1 MKTNKKISFLLA
13 IVMIFTSLIA
23 PFSDVLK
30 AEGGGGNPTGPQTPT
45 SKVSIT
51 VKGDQRVTV
60 NPGKASI
67 KVDKGTTW
75 ATVKSQAED
84 AVGVGNGCEKTWLV
98 NDANGAKL
106 SDDYAFNEDTT
117 VYLKTTKIVNPGNQY
132 MDKKN
137 GISYVTEGPQY
148 PGDVQV
154 YRDVYPVEGE
164 EGSYQVTLRAEA
176 MNYPPESNDLIVL
189 MPYART
195 INVHYNTV
203 SHQVLINLIK
213 GNIDKLREKGFR
225 DLRYALAY
233 SNPTKKYY
241 SDTYYIDEKNPELS
255 NEYHLDK
262 NLSFDELLKGTSDW
276 EGPGGIARVL
286 QYDDANQ
293 GVKEAVEILKRNP
306 KSNKHILLIGTPD
319 QDVSV
324 DTSGIRVHH
333 VEFSE
338 SGSSTKDDKIKVDG
352 FYAVSPKSYYGD
364 GSYVDGVYYG
374 TVGKFLSYVALESM
388 INTFF
393 ERLPNYLWTNAR
405 EQDNPLFAANSPIIS
420 DTVNAGYRI
429 VPGSAEITTEGLT
442 SYDDQYKPVIDAK
455 TNSVTWKIGDT
466 AKLTKRMGPE
476 AGGDDRATYSAE
488 LTYKIIRSPNQNTP
502 AKDLDVSVYKKGK
515 FDFNYIPN
523 VDNPKSAEARVKY
536 FPNKSVN
543 LYGNKIV
550 TEFGYYDSKGKWHKY
565 EEKVENNLVDYELK
579 NQGGTENL
587 IKKKIMMNDEY
598 VIQEP
603 MSAKSLVFTQKL
615 SDEQKKNFEKADLK
629 IQFEGEDKVPL
640 EEGKPFDA
648 RRDASGAFKGFTIYV
663 RNELKKDGQLT
674 VKTQIG
680 GKDIQ
685 SVTNPN
691 KQGID
696 KFVVEVVGK
705 AFGTDVEIYK
715 KVLNFPDIAGNYETV
730 LKDLPLGDYT
740 VTETNIA
747 DTSYRNPPEFI
758 DSDSI
763 GDGKVRL
770 GGDNKVASVTINNQF
785 ETIGNDIEA
794 AIRIDSVLEGKDF
807 PTVDELKNNDQF
819 KNILGLYRDNV
830 LQKNLNVKF
839 EQAAAK
845 TNLYKYTWDKNEL
858 PKEHGD
864 PRVPYKYEVKAL
876 ENKIHAVI
884 INDRCFKIE
893 KKLDNSY
900 VLNELNNIREVD
912 VEVDYLKEIETD
924 EIPEISVDLYR
935 KNASEAQMKV
945 SKTPLKIEKNAEGK
959 YTGKFTEQFIY
970 DKNGDKY
977 QYSVKVIGEK
987 DEVISHPTVKYEGK
1001 PLNFYVYYNKMEPET
1016 ETIKVTVYP
1025 FGMLDIREDFGT
1037 NPKKEFKG
1045 KLYLY
1050 SGDERTNDYNPNK
1063 NIDRLFSTIPVVLNA
1078 DNSYHTLIKNIPLT
1092 TKGSRSYKYTN
1103 YFLVKDPEAD
1113 EKDIVNY
1120 RTLRYNASTKYAK
1133 DDRTGEYVPYLAEDV
1148 NIYTPHSEPERTT
1161 VKDHITITRT
1171 AKPKDDLVA
1180 KVIYEKLEKDFP
1192 DDTKNP
1198 KIKLLRDGSALNIK
1212 PEIKGEQSTDGKTK
1226 TYTYTWKDLYLVDN
1240 RGTKYNYTFEATD
1253 KPNKYSV
1260 VKFNN
1265 ILYRSSGI
1273 KNGVLNFKELNMKQ
1287 DLKVEIKFNKDIA
1300 DDDKFDIGF
1309 DLFKANAEHTIEK
1322 IGEKTVSKQTDG
1334 TYSYTF
1340 KSLDARNDEGLEYN
1354 YSFKAKGDVEG
1365 TLISKGKSYYID
1377 YSAPSSNGYI
1387 YADVYPYGTITID
1400 KKIDGNPLDANDS
1413 KEFEVLLTAWQEY
1426 TRGYR
1431 SSDKKLTEEK
1441 IKLNKKNNF
1450 SVTLNNLPYYYS
1462 ENNNNRN
1469 KLYYKVEEVLPEDSE
1484 YIASYQD
1491 NDASV
1496 LSKGYN
1502 DATYNDGYFL
1512 FRPDLTKATVTIN
1525 NKTKGK
1531 LNKATTVKFVL
1542 LDGRTLPKMTPKSD
1556 LLYLKRDNKEYTKFE
1571 PSVTENTS
1579 ENTYIFK
1586 WENLYRISD
1595 SSSDHSYE
1603 INAKY
1608 NLSPDYDGGVK
1619 YIANIDNR
1627 QFMITWDKDRLNFI
1641 YKEIPTHKDVSSK
1654 LVYDPHIKVKPEMKI
1669 NLSRK
1674 SDKKALEEVK
1684 AYKAQEELAG
1694 GELGLLFK
1702 DMPIRDEQ
1710 GYPYTYSSKL
1720 EGEDNG
1726 YVKIGKDTFHIRY
1739 DDVST
1744 TKDPITRVYPL
1755 GTLHIKKKIDG
1766 ADPKSG
1772 NFSIN
1777 IKGPGIDQN
1786 ITLSEANAYEYAW
1799 KNLPYGTYTVSQI
1812 EDKDSNYKVS
1822 INGNGKNTISV
1833 TLSYQNLLEE
1843 LEINSLSKPSGD
1855 ISAKNIYE
1863 MTSGAAMPDDTND
1876 PRLTIYEGTRPVNI
1890 KPEVKKDTAR
1900 DDAYIYTWK
1909 NLPLSLNGKVINYT
1923 IKPKDLNKSNITK
1936 IGDLYF
1942 RARSLGGNEF
1952 AHRELGAN
1960 YDVIGNLLIAKE
1972 ITNKPQKVTLE
1983 LWRNRK
1989 GNAERVRDAILTLSN
2004 LGETNQADFG
2014 EQAVRDADGDAFEY
2028 FVRIVGEAGGKYT
2041 ADNGMTYAVTY
2052 DGLNATLAET
2062 GTLKINIL
2070 VDGKNP
2076 NIDGTMTPEEI
2087 AEQDRFEYEVI
2098 GKYGY
2103 DGYSKWLHD
2112 KIIYSKKV
2120 VLPDENGNYSITL
2133 TDLPI
2138 PNRLTHYFVKP
2149 VHGNAAAFPYKEVF
2163 TNQRSYF
2170 YGPNNGIVLLTPS
2183 KKSEVVT
2190 VDNIRL
2196 KNVDVLANNRYEI
2209 KDTITPNYHNDR
2221 TEQRLRIYRN
2231 GIPITGADA
2240 TPEIAPIEG
2249 VYGYSYSWRN
2259 LAAFDPSGKRYK
2271 YTVDFIKDPNNPN
2284 SIKLD
2289 GKYYNLRKVDANN
2302 FVHTEVGDMI
2312 ELTSDLTFA
2321 ANAPDKKPV
2330 VKLQLYR
2337 TVSGRTEK
2345 LDGAVSTVVY
2355 ESGIYKAKFEDQA
2368 RYDSKGNAYRY
2379 FVKVIGEDSASN
2391 TVTLEGISY
2400 RIVYNGMNLRLI
2412 PISTKTKYKLVVNFI
2427 DDSPT
2432 APTTVNLIRYI
2443 DGGNKKTVSTQV
2455 FEFNDEKKS
2464 ARKETDPFDDYDN
2477 DGNKYNY
2484 EVNVLGEKDGQA
2496 IIDTI
2501 KYRVTYERNG
2511 SIFIINN
2518 STKLNSNRVKV
2529 EVKYYNEKRDQI
2541 GEAYTFY
2548 SDPNKIYTAKE
2559 FVEKSQIEGYL
2570 AKNPDQEYGVGT
2582 KNISFRVL
2590 LARDWSGI
2598 SDVVPQK
2605 PDEKKPDVPPDY
2617 VKVEFKAGEHGT
2629 IPNDQTVIYWVNPNK
2644 EVNLE
2649 APKVNC
2655 HADYVL
2661 TGWSSP
2667 LQARFEHNTNITAKY
2682 ELSVTGP
2689 KDPTKPGGGNPDP
2702 NKFWTVTFKS
2712 EDKSKGTVD
2721 SANTFYVYKDADPK
2735 HTLADLKDKAP
2746 KATGIGD
2753 YTFKGWSPVLDKNTD
2768 INKDLD
2774 ITAHF
2779 IKTKT
2784 TEDPANE
2791 DKDKYYTLTVVAQTH
2806 AELVNADKDK
2816 VYLLKEKGKTW
2827 TWNEVSTDAKAL
2839 VQASANKYTNL
2850 KVTTDA
2856 DGKNEVTNDFEVAGQ
2871 TVYFHYSAGSKPV
2884 DPSQPDPSQGDN
2896 YIVTFIAG
2904 EHGSVDS
2911 ANTVYVPKNKG
2922 IAFEDIA
2929 KAKVTPNSGYK
2940 FDKWT
2945 LENGAA
2951 INEKA
2956 PISSNLTVK
2965 ANFVKDSGSGTGT
2978 GPVDPTKPGGK
2989 DPDPGNNY
2997 KVTFVAGANGKV
3009 AKENTVYVPKTPQKT
3024 FGAID
3029 KSKIKVTPDDGYK
3042 FDKWS
3047 LKDNESI
3054 DGDKTVTAY
3063 FIKAKTTEEPTNEDK
3078 NKYDTLT
3085 VVAQTNAKLVNA
3097 DKDKV
3102 YLFRQTGKNWTWS
3115 EVSKDAKA
3123 LVKASDTK
3131 YTNLKVT
3138 TDAEGKNEVTNAYE
3152 VAGKKVY
3159 FHYSEEKG
3167 TDPTVIADP
3176 TGPVKK
3182 GYVRVIF
3189 NSGTHG
3195 TLTVGSEKNI
3205 AKKTY
3210 EVKSGTTLVNAYA
3223 EGFRIPSIVADQTH
3237 RVKNEFGGWDK
3248 QIANSFNI
3256 GVDYTYTAQYEE
3268 KGQDPVVTD
3277 DPHNPAYVKVE
3288 FDAGEGKLYGRTRY
3302 WVLIGHSL
3310 SELNGFAEP
3319 TAIRSGFKFTG
3330 WSPDFNK
3337 NEQLYA
3343 NKTYTAQ
3350 YEQGSAP
3357 GGQDIVPQLPGEHKP
3372 NVPSSFVKVE
3382 FDAGKHGI
3390 IPNGEITIY
3399 WVNPDVSVRVPEP
3412 TVIADRDYK
3421 FKGWDERLEQ
3431 RFARN
3436 TFPTAEYKFMGDD
3449 DNKGGKDGN
3458 NNSQYQL
3465 DLNKLLEFMLKLQS
3479 GLYNNNNTNN
3489 NTNNNNNNNGYGFN
3503 GYNPYNP
3510 YMYSQYYNYNPNFNG
3525 NIVFKKYIDGYTN
3538 GTFMPNKGLSRAEA
3552 AQILANVLAEQGF
3565 TSYGTLTRYTD
3576 VNGSEWYANAISI
3589 VTQAGV
3595 FCGLPDGRF
3604 APNREITKAEW
3615 ISVLTRYRKLG
3626 QRYGNSMN
3634 LPMGHWAISQ
3644 VEAAHQAGWLGIYTS
3659 GLERLYPDSVIT
3671 RKEVVAITNKAF
3683 NIPVD
3688 IQYLT
3693 ANLPTL
3699 KNFMDVSPNQWY
3711 FFDVIVAANTFYF
3724 DSSSNRIVN
3733 HIRADGQLANS
3744 AYNVAQ
3750 YIANP
3755 YGMYFMPGTR

>member
-1 MKTNKKISFLLA
+1 M
-13 IVMIFTSLIA
+13 
-23 PFSDVLK
+23 
-30 AEGGGGNPTGPQTPT
+30 
-45 SKVSIT
+45 
-51 VKGDQRVTV
+51 
-60 NPGKASI
+60 
-67 KVDKGTTW
+67 
-75 ATVKSQAED
+75 
-84 AVGVGNGCEKTWLV
+84 
-98 NDANGAKL
+98 
-106 SDDYAFNEDTT
+106 
-117 VYLKTTKIVNPGNQY
+117 KTTKIVSSGNQY
-132 MDKKN
+132 KDKKN

-189 MPYART
+189 IPDNRT
-195 INVHYNTV
+195 VSSAGFENSSV
-203 SHQVLINLIK
+203 SHQILINLIN

-225 DLRYALAY
+225 DLRYAFAH
-233 SNPTKKYY
+233 SVPPNKYY
-241 SDTYYIDEKNPELS
+241 SNTYDIDKKNPELS

-262 NLSFDELLKGTSDW
+262 NLSFDKFLKGTPNW
-276 EGPGGIARVL
+276 EGYSGRSGPL
-286 QYDDANQ
+286 LYKDANQ
-293 GVKEAVEILKRNP
+293 GIKEAVEILKRNP

-319 QDVSV
+319 EKVSV
-324 DTSGIRVHH
+324 DTSGITVHQ

-338 SGSSTKDDKIKVDG
+338 DGSSTKDAKIIVKG
-352 FYAVSPKSYYGD
+352 FYAVSPLLSSSAGYYYVDNVRQDISVKIPYYG
-364 GSYVDGVYYG
+364 S
-374 TVGKFLSYVALESM
+374 LESM

-393 ERLPNYLWTNAR
+393 ERFEESLWTNKR
-405 EQDNPLFAANSPIIS
+405 DQDNPLFAANIPTIS
-420 DTVNAGYRI
+420 DTVSAGYRI
-429 VPGSAEITTEGLT
+429 VQGSAEITTEGLT
-442 SYDDQYKPVIDAK
+442 SYDDQYKPVIDTK

-466 AKLTKRMGPE
+466 AKLTKRMGPK
-476 AGGDDRATYSAE
+476 AGGDDRAIYSAE

-502 AKDLDVSVYKKGK
+502 IKDLDVSVYKKGK

-523 VDNPKSAEARVKY
+523 VDNQSSAEPRVKY

-550 TEFGYYDSKGKWHKY
+550 TEFGYYDSKGTWHKY
-565 EEKVENNLVDYELK
+565 EEKVENNKVEYELK
-579 NQGGTENL
+579 NQDGTENF
-587 IKKKIMMNDEY
+587 IKTKIMMNDEY

-640 EEGKPFDA
+640 EEGKPFTA
-648 RRDASGAFKGFTIYV
+648 RREASGAFKGFTIYV

-680 GKDIQ
+680 GKDIE
-685 SVTNPN
+685 SVTNPD
-691 KQGID
+691 KEGID
-696 KFVVEVVGK
+696 NFVVEVVGK
-705 AFGTDVEIYK
+705 AFGTDIEIYK
-715 KVLNFPDIAGNYETV
+715 KVLNFPDFTGNYETV
-730 LKDLPLGDYT
+730 LKELPLGDYT

-747 DTSYRNPPEFI
+747 TTSYKDPPDFI
-758 DSDSI
+758 DSDSV

-770 GGDNKVASVTINNQF
+770 GGDDKVASVTINNQF
-785 ETIGNDIEA
+785 KTIGNDIEA
-794 AIRIDSVLEGKDF
+794 AIRIDSVLAGKEF
-807 PTVDELKNNDQF
+807 PTFDELKTSGQF

-839 EQAAAK
+839 EQLAAT
-845 TNLYKYTWDKNEL
+845 TNHYKYTWDKNEL
-858 PKEHGD
+858 PKEHGN

-876 ENKIHAVI
+876 KNKIDAVI

-900 VLNELNNIREVD
+900 ALNELNNIREVN
-912 VEVDYLKEIETD
+912 VEVDYLKEIETN

-935 KNASEAQMKV
+935 KSASEAQMKV
-945 SKTPLKIEKNAEGK
+945 SNTPLKIEKNAEGK

-1001 PLNFYVYYNKMEPET
+1001 PLNFYVYYNKINST
-1016 ETIKVTVYP
+1016 DDTIKVTVYP
-1025 FGMLDIREDFGT
+1025 FGILDIREDFGT
-1037 NPKKEFKG
+1037 NERKEFKG
-1045 KLYLY
+1045 KLHIYASSQEESY
-1050 SGDERTNDYNPNK
+1050 YPGK
-1063 NIDRLFSTIPVVLNA
+1063 NIYGWFSTVPVVLNA
-1078 DNSYHTLIKNIPLT
+1078 ANNYQTIIKNIPLNYRGT
-1092 TKGSRSYKYTN
+1092 NWYKYSY
-1103 YFLVKDPEAD
+1103 YFLVKDSEND
-1113 EKDIVNY
+1113 EKELVTYTSSANGVKTDYSKND
-1120 RTLRYNASTKYAK
+1120 K
-1133 DDRTGEYVPYLAEDV
+1133 TGEYVPYLSAYLVMRTPEYQFEDT
-1148 NIYTPHSEPERTT
+1148 I
-1161 VKDHITITRT
+1161 VKDYITITRT
-1171 AKPKDDLVA
+1171 AKPKDNLVA

-1192 DDTKNP
+1192 DDKNNP
-1198 KIKLLRDGSALNIK
+1198 KLKLLRDGSVLNTK
-1212 PEIKGEQSTDGKTK
+1212 PEITEELSSDGKTK

-1253 KPNKYSV
+1253 KLNKYSV

-1300 DDDKFDIGF
+1300 DEDKFDRGF
-1309 DLFKANAEHTIEK
+1309 ELFKANAEHPIEK
-1322 IGEKTVSKQTDG
+1322 IAEKTVSKQADG

-1340 KSLDARNDEGLEYN
+1340 KDLEARNGDGLEYN

-1365 TLISKGKSYYID
+1365 TLSNNGKSYYID

-1400 KKIDGNPLDANDS
+1400 KKIDGNPLDAKDS
-1413 KEFEVLLTAWQEY
+1413 KEFEVSLTAWQEN
-1426 TRGYR
+1426 TRGYS
-1431 SSDKKLTEEK
+1431 SSDKKLTEQK
-1441 IKLNKKNNF
+1441 IKLNKENKF

-1462 ENNNNRN
+1462 ENENTRN

-1502 DATYNDGYFL
+1502 DATYTDGYFL

-1531 LNKATTVKFVL
+1531 LDKATTVKFVL
-1542 LDGRTLPKMTPKSD
+1542 LDGRALPKMTPKSD
-1556 LLYLKRDNKEYTKFE
+1556 LLYIKRDGKEYTKFE
-1571 PSVTENTS
+1571 PSVTVNADEK
-1579 ENTYIFK
+1579 TYIFK

-1595 SSSDHSYE
+1595 TSSDHSYE

-1619 YIANIDNR
+1619 YIANIDGR

-1654 LVYDPHIKVKPEMKI
+1654 LVYDPHIQVKPEMKI

-1674 SDKKALEEVK
+1674 SDKKALEEVET
-1684 AYKAQEELAG
+1684 YKAPEELAG
-1694 GELGLLFK
+1694 GELGILYK
-1702 DMPIRDEQ
+1702 NMPIRDEQ
-1710 GYPYTYSSKL
+1710 GYPYTYSSKV
-1720 EGEDNG
+1720 EGEDKG

-1739 DDVST
+1739 DEVST

-1777 IKGPGIDQN
+1777 IKGEGIDQN
-1786 ITLSEANAYEYAW
+1786 ITLSEANSYEYAW
-1799 KNLPYGTYTVSQI
+1799 KNLPYGIYTVSQT

-1822 INGNGKNTISV
+1822 INGNGENTISI

-1863 MTSGAAMPDDTND
+1863 MTSGAAMPDDTKD
-1876 PRLTIYEGTRPVNI
+1876 PRLTIYEGTRPVNV

-1923 IKPKDLNKSNITK
+1923 IKPKDLNKSSITK

-1952 AHRELGAN
+1952 AHRELGKNDA
-1960 YDVIGNLLIAKE
+1960 VIGNLLIAKE

-1989 GNAERVRDAILTLSN
+1989 GNAERVRDAIITLSN
-2004 LGETNQADFG
+2004 LRETNPADFG
-2014 EQAVRDADGDAFEY
+2014 EQAVRDDDGDAFEY
-2028 FVRIVGEAGGKYT
+2028 FIRIVGEYGGKYT

-2076 NIDGTMTPEEI
+2076 NVDGTMTPAEI
-2087 AEQDRFEYEVI
+2087 AEQDRFEYEVV
-2098 GKYGY
+2098 GRYGY
-2103 DGYSKWLHD
+2103 DGYSKYLHD
-2112 KIIYSKKV
+2112 YIIYRKKV

-2209 KDTITPNYHNDR
+2209 KDTTTPKYHDDR

-2321 ANAPDKKPV
+2321 ANTPDKKPV
-2330 VKLQLYR
+2330 VELQLYR

-2559 FVEKSQIEGYL
+2559 FVEKSQIEGYV

-2661 TGWSSP
+2661 TGWSSA
-2667 LQARFEHNTNITAKY
+2667 LQAQFERDTDIIAKY
-2682 ELSVTGP
+2682 QLSVTGP

-2702 NKFWTVTFKS
+2702 NKFWTVTFES
-2712 EDKSKGTVD
+2712 EDTKKGTVD

-2735 HTLADLKDKAP
+2735 HTLADLADKAP

-2753 YTFKGWSPVLDKNTD
+2753 YTFKGWSPALDKNTV
-2768 INKDLD
+2768 INKDLTV
-2774 ITAHF
+2774 TAYF
-2779 IKTKT
+2779 IKAKT
-2784 TEDPANE
+2784 TDEPSNE
-2791 DKDKYYTLTVVAQTH
+2791 DKNKYDTLTVVAKTN
-2806 AELVNADKDK
+2806 AKLANADKDK
-2816 VYLLKEKGKTW
+2816 VYLLKVKGKTW

-2850 KVTTDA
+2850 KVTT
-2856 DGKNEVTNDFEVAGQ
+2856 
-2871 TVYFHYSAGSKPV
+2871 
-2884 DPSQPDPSQGDN
+2884 
-2896 YIVTFIAG
+2896 
-2904 EHGSVDS
+2904 
-2911 ANTVYVPKNKG
+2911 
-2922 IAFEDIA
+2922 
-2929 KAKVTPNSGYK
+2929 
-2940 FDKWT
+2940 
-2945 LENGAA
+2945 A
-2951 INEKA
+2951 I
-2956 PISSNLTVK
+2956 
-2965 ANFVKDSGSGTGT
+2965 
-2978 GPVDPTKPGGK
+2978 
-2989 DPDPGNNY
+2989 
-2997 KVTFVAGANGKV
+2997 
-3009 AKENTVYVPKTPQKT
+3009 
-3024 FGAID
+3024 
-3029 KSKIKVTPDDGYK
+3029 
-3042 FDKWS
+3042 
-3047 LKDNESI
+3047 
-3054 DGDKTVTAY
+3054 
-3063 FIKAKTTEEPTNEDK
+3063 
-3078 NKYDTLT
+3078 
-3085 VVAQTNAKLVNA
+3085 
-3097 DKDKV
+3097 
-3102 YLFRQTGKNWTWS
+3102 
-3115 EVSKDAKA
+3115 
-3123 LVKASDTK
+3123 
-3131 YTNLKVT
+3131 
-3138 TDAEGKNEVTNAYE
+3138 
-3152 VAGKKVY
+3152 
-3159 FHYSEEKG
+3159 
-3167 TDPTVIADP
+3167 
-3176 TGPVKK
+3176 
-3182 GYVRVIF
+3182 
-3189 NSGTHG
+3189 
-3195 TLTVGSEKNI
+3195 
-3205 AKKTY
+3205 
-3210 EVKSGTTLVNAYA
+3210 
-3223 EGFRIPSIVADQTH
+3223 
-3237 RVKNEFGGWDK
+3237 
-3248 QIANSFNI
+3248 
-3256 GVDYTYTAQYEE
+3256 
-3268 KGQDPVVTD
+3268 
-3277 DPHNPAYVKVE
+3277 
-3288 FDAGEGKLYGRTRY
+3288 
-3302 WVLIGHSL
+3302 
-3310 SELNGFAEP
+3310 
-3319 TAIRSGFKFTG
+3319 
-3330 WSPDFNK
+3330 
-3337 NEQLYA
+3337 
-3343 NKTYTAQ
+3343 
-3350 YEQGSAP
+3350 
-3357 GGQDIVPQLPGEHKP
+3357 
-3372 NVPSSFVKVE
+3372 
-3382 FDAGKHGI
+3382 
-3390 IPNGEITIY
+3390 
-3399 WVNPDVSVRVPEP
+3399 
-3412 TVIADRDYK
+3412 
-3421 FKGWDERLEQ
+3421 
-3431 RFARN
+3431 
-3436 TFPTAEYKFMGDD
+3436 
-3449 DNKGGKDGN
+3449 
-3458 NNSQYQL
+3458 
-3465 DLNKLLEFMLKLQS
+3465 KLQ
-3479 GLYNNNNTNN
+3479 L
-3489 NTNNNNNNNGYGFN
+3489 
-3503 GYNPYNP
+3503 
-3510 YMYSQYYNYNPNFNG
+3510 
-3525 NIVFKKYIDGYTN
+3525 NI
-3538 GTFMPNKGLSRAEA
+3538 
-3552 AQILANVLAEQGF
+3552 Q
-3565 TSYGTLTRYTD
+3565 
-3576 VNGSEWYANAISI
+3576 
-3589 VTQAGV
+3589 
-3595 FCGLPDGRF
+3595 
-3604 APNREITKAEW
+3604 
-3615 ISVLTRYRKLG
+3615 
-3626 QRYGNSMN
+3626 
-3634 LPMGHWAISQ
+3634 
-3644 VEAAHQAGWLGIYTS
+3644 
-3659 GLERLYPDSVIT
+3659 
-3671 RKEVVAITNKAF
+3671 
-3683 NIPVD
+3683 
-3688 IQYLT
+3688 
-3693 ANLPTL
+3693 
-3699 KNFMDVSPNQWY
+3699 
-3711 FFDVIVAANTFYF
+3711 
-3724 DSSSNRIVN
+3724 
-3733 HIRADGQLANS
+3733 
-3744 AYNVAQ
+3744 
-3750 YIANP
+3750 
-3755 YGMYFMPGTR
+3755 